1 MENGNL
7 EKAAAAAASPS
18 HDESILYLISCFR
31 SRIKNSIQVNR
42 VMDFMPSLS
51 HEHKDRLRA
60 AQRNQGDVEAA
71 ELLLQLLENGAARSP
86 GMCQEFCQALAQG
99 GFLAADYVDPS
110 LRGLPS
116 PAAEAVNDLGR
127 YLVDVFFGHLVQALR
142 ALQVAMKCL
151 QMNLLDDQ
159 DLQQVGAVFAQIQ
172 NSWPAPGQAYGVWR
186 DGGAWRSRAMVKFHC
201 NQKNASLLD
210 CNFYFVLTEPCER
223 ETSSDN
229 LTTSDE
235 ALASAT
241 QEDLKQDAKLQPNV
255 ADEENASGE
264 SFGEASASSDDL
276 GNGDKRASPEPQLCL
291 RDYQMEVAK
300 PALEGKNII
309 LCLPTGSGKTRVAV
323 YVAKDHLDK
332 KRNAKEDGKVIVL
345 VNKVPLVEQ
354 HFQKEFYP
362 HLKHSYH
369 VTRLSGASQLKIS
382 FPEVVRSSDVIICTA
397 KILENALENADK
409 DEEEGVQLSVFSLIV
424 IDECHH
430 THKEAVYN
438 NIMRRYLKVKRKN
451 EKRMKE
457 GKPLIPQPQVLG
469 LTASPGVGNAK
480 NASKAEEH
488 ILKICANLD
497 AAGIMTVNEHDFQ
510 LNNQVKDPSRKFET
524 DPFKEKLINIITEIQ
539 AYCKFNP
546 NADFGSQPY
555 EQWAVQE
562 EKKAAKEGNRK
573 ARVCAE
579 HLKKYNDAL
588 LINDTIRMAD
598 AYNHLNNFYKEE
610 KSKKVAVNE
619 DSEDIPMA
627 PKPDETDTF
636 LIDLFYAN
644 KKELQK
650 LATNVQ
656 YENNNLAK
664 LRSTLMDEF
673 TKTPETRGIIFTKT
687 RQSAFAL
694 CQWIKE
700 IAKFEEIGVKAHY
713 LIGAGHSSEFKPMT
727 QNEQREVIEKFRTGK
742 INLLIA
748 TTVAEEGLDIPECNI
763 VIRYGLITNETAMI
777 QARGRAR
784 AEESTY
790 VLVASSGSK
799 AIERENVNI
808 YREKMMHKAIKRVQN
823 MSQEDYLHKIKSFQL
838 QSIMELKMKAKKQQC
853 KTYKENPSLVTFLCK
868 NCMKQTCS
876 GEDIQVIDDMHHIN
890 VKKEFEN
897 LYIVRENKTLQAKEA
912 DYQANGEII
921 CKDCRQTWG
930 NMMVHRGL
938 DLPCLKIKNFVVV
951 FKNSKSTSN
960 KIFSRWG
967 ELPIK
972 FPVFSYVDRYAS
984 SDED

>member
-1 MENGNL
+1 ME
-7 EKAAAAAASPS
+7 EAAAAAASPS

-159 DLQQVGAVFAQIQ
+159 DLQQIKAVEDTRENGEAVRELLYRVMQKKHWF
-172 NSWPAPGQAYGVWR
+172 SPFLQALEEAGHPHVAAELR
-186 DGGAWRSRAMVKFHC
+186 GH
-201 NQKNASLLD
+201 KN
-210 CNFYFVLTEPCER
+210 EPCER

-524 DPFKEKLINIITEIQ
+524 AEEKGQDPFKEKLINIITEIQ